1 MRTCFR
7 HLLIVLLFL
16 SSLPVV
22 AQNEWARDTVYFY
35 DTWQQMLD
43 REPASMLV
51 SPIIEA
57 ETPYA
62 IDIYTTTN
70 DYSLYK
76 HMAATLGDSIWL
88 MSSEYLKRFNNEG
101 DVGKLDRNVFIPV
114 FFNEKVAF
122 LTYVGYGDNLSLLD
136 ILIGGGSRDE
146 EEFIN
151 VMDYYYIDF
160 MHHRVNKVTPE
171 VLSELLEDY
180 HDLQVRYEGMKDY
193 KKRSIIEYFFL
204 LFVDR
209 ASQDIM
215 RPYILDL
222 VEK

>member
-1 MRTCFR
+1 MKNCFQ
-7 HLLIVLLFL
+7 LTIIIACL
-16 SSLPVV
+16 
-22 AQNEWARDTVYFY
+22 WASFNAHALGNPRDTVYFY

-43 REPASMLV
+43 KEPASMLV
-51 SPIIEA
+51 SPIIEV

-70 DYSLYK
+70 DYSLYN

-88 MSSEYLKRFNNEG
+88 MSSESLRKLNNEG
-101 DVGKLDRNVFIPV
+101 DADKLSRNVFIPV

-122 LTYVGYGDNLSLLD
+122 LTYVGYGDNLSLMDL
-136 ILIGGGSRDE
+136 LKGGSRDE
-146 EEFIN
+146 EEFID

-160 MHHRVNKVTPE
+160 MHHRVSKVTPQ

-193 KKRSIIEYFFL
+193 KKRPVIEYFFL
-204 LFVDR
+204 MFVDR
-209 ASQDIM
+209 ASQDFM

-222 VEK
+222 VE

>member
-1 MRTCFR
+1 MKNCFQ
-7 HLLIVLLFL
+7 LIIVIACL
-16 SSLPVV
+16 
-22 AQNEWARDTVYFY
+22 WASFNAHALDNPRDTVYFY
-35 DTWQQMLD
+35 DTWKQMLD
-43 REPASMLV
+43 KEPASMIV
-51 SPIIEA
+51 SPIIEV

-88 MSSEYLKRFNNEG
+88 MSSKYLKKFNNKG
-101 DVGKLDRNVFIPV
+101 DAGKLSENVFIPV
-114 FFNEKVAF
+114 FFDEKVAF
-122 LTYVGYGDNLSLLD
+122 LTYVGYGDNLSLMDL
-136 ILIGGGSRDE
+136 LKGGSRDE
-146 EEFIN
+146 EEFID
-151 VMDYYYIDF
+151 VVDYYYIDF
-160 MHHRVNKVTPE
+160 LHHRVNKVTPE

>member
-7 HLLIVLLFL
+7 HLLLVLLFL

-22 AQNEWARDTVYFY
+22 AQKESVRDTVYFY

-43 REPASMLV
+43 REPASMIV
-51 SPIIEA
+51 SPVIEA

-88 MSSEYLKRFNNEG
+88 MSSMYLKRFNNEG
-101 DVGKLDRNVFIPV
+101 DAGKLGRNVFIPV

-122 LTYVGYGDNLSLLD
+122 LTYVGYGDNLSLKDVLM
-136 ILIGGGSRDE
+136 GGSRDQ
-146 EEFIN
+146 EEFID

-180 HDLQVRYEGMKDY
+180 HDLQVRYEGMKNY
-193 KKRSIIEYFFL
+193 KKRSVIEYFFL

>member
-7 HLLIVLLFL
+7 HLLLVLLFL

-22 AQNEWARDTVYFY
+22 AQNEWVRDTVYFY

-101 DVGKLDRNVFIPV
+101 DAGKLDRNVFIPV

-146 EEFIN
+146 EEFID

-171 VLSELLEDY
+171 VLSGLLEDY

-193 KKRSIIEYFFL
+193 KKRSMIEYFFL